1 MLVSILSELYGLYLA
16 VLGAACVKQW
26 ERADILA

>member
-16 VLGAACVKQW
+16 VLGAACVK
-26 ERADILA
+26 